1 MKPECY
7 GFINQQSKD
16 TNQAGSCFTGKITVN
31 DNGSDSWNSNQQ
43 GQYYLAEQ
51 LTPKAT
57 EDYINHLI
65 QHQPVKK

>member
-31 DNGSDSWNSNQQ
+31 G
-43 GQYYLAEQ
+43 A
-51 LTPKAT
+51 
-57 EDYINHLI
+57 
-65 QHQPVKK
+65 